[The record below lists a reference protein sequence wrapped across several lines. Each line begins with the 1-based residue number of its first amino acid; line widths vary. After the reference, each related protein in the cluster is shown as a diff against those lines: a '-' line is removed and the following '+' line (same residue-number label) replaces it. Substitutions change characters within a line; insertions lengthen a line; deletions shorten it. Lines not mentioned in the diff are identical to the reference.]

1 MGMAK
6 TKTKTKNPLPIV
18 GVSRNW
24 DKGGRTESVAGL
36 GNRTW
41 KVQDLR
47 LAVKD
52 CPVFE
57 VPLAFLDLSAHSF
70 NMEGGLIDFA
80 IHMRHVNEADLFYPI
95 IFDQWGKIIDG
106 RHRIVKA
113 LLLGHTTIKGVKVP
127 DGTAP
132 TYYES

>member
-1 MGMAK
+1 MAK
-6 TKTKTKNPLPIV
+6 TKTKKQTPLPIV
-18 GVSRNW
+18 DIPRDW
-24 DKGGRTESVAGL
+24 DQGGRGESVAGL
-36 GNRTW
+36 GDRTW
-41 KVQDLR
+41 QVQDLQR
-47 LAVKD
+47 AVKD

-80 IHMRHVNEADLFYPI
+80 IHMRHVNEADLAYPI

-113 LLLGHTTIKGVKVP
+113 LLMGHTTIKGVKVP

-132 TYYES
+132 TYYKS